1 MHFRAVWEGGP
12 RDLLERELFGRTCG
26 QRGKERVMPQRATC
40 IWGASCVSG
49 VSGASGVSALCVQW
63 NSEIHGNGAYQ
74 AYQAYQTYQ
83 LCARSGIMRPRG
95 DGTYQAYQAYQ
106 AYRAYQLCVCIVL
119 LRYMVMVQIRRIR
132 RIRRI
137 SLARSAL

>member
-1 MHFRAVWEGGP
+1 
-12 RDLLERELFGRTCG
+12 
-26 QRGKERVMPQRATC
+26 MPQRATC

-83 LCARSGIMRPRG
+83 LCARSGIMRHVEM
-95 DGTYQAYQAYQ
+95 
-106 AYRAYQLCVCIVL
+106 VC
-119 LRYMVMVQIRRIR
+119 IRRIR
-132 RIRRI
+132 RIGRI
-137 SLARSAL
+137 SFVCAL